1 MFILTT
7 QALRVY
13 GFCGIFGAIL
23 FIFGD
28 LLYNHIP
35 GSAESPAVKMSKLS
49 ETRLINAGS
58 AGLIGS
64 WLYLAGCLHLYL
76 AFRPAGEVFS
86 FILLLAFAFIM
97 VCYGI
102 SHAAYFAIAAAA
114 KTAAGLGSDPEK
126 WAELGN
132 DFFKRLV
139 IITYIPVIVSSLM
152 MVYGIVTGKSLYPWW
167 MVFFLPVIIYYL
179 KTPIVRLLKGR
190 LKELVNDAYDNIA
203 FLLFFILST
212 IVLWNGVVV

>member
-7 QALRVY
+7 SALRVY
-13 GFCGIFGAIL
+13 GLCGIFGAAL
-23 FIFGD
+23 FIVGD
-28 LLYNHIP
+28 LLYNHTP
-35 GSAESPAVKMSKLS
+35 GSTESPAVKMSRLS
-49 ETRLINAGS
+49 ESRLINAGT
-58 AGLIGS
+58 AGLMGS
-64 WLYLAGCLHLYL
+64 WFYLAACLHLYL
-76 AFRPAGEVFS
+76 AFRPAGKVFA
-86 FILLLAFAFIM
+86 FILLLAFAFLM

-139 IITYIPVIVSSLM
+139 LITYIPVIISSLM
-152 MVYGIVTGKSLYPWW
+152 MVYGILTAKSLYPWW

-179 KTPIVRLLKGR
+179 KTPLVRLLKGR
-190 LKELVNDAYDNIA
+190 LRELVNDFYDNIV
-203 FLLFFILST
+203 FLVFFLIST
-212 IVLWNGVVV
+212 VILWNGVVL